1 MQIFQPDK
9 EVVKVKQFQLT
20 NWNEDEPL
28 PPSKKDLLELIE
40 LLEKWQQK
48 SANGPITI
56 HCM

>member
-1 MQIFQPDK
+1 MQILQPDK

-20 NWNEDEPL
+20 NWNEDESL